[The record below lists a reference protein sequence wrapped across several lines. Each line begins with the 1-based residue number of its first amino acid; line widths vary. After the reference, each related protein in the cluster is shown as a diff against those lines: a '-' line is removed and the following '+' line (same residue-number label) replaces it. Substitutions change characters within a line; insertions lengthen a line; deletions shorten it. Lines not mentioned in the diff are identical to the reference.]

1 MVLYKCFR
9 RFLQRF
15 IGSLRPKKGVKKMY
29 RAGKV
34 SVRVP
39 ELAELRRIEAEVKD
53 ARHAGAKR
61 VEVKFPEEKVLLR
74 KLDGKKFQEAVKRIF
89 SAREL
94 AELRKLERQ
103 MEKMRH
109 HHLRAE
115 VSFPEVH
122 PVPRRVNELL
132 YDAPRKFFGK
142 DEVRQL
148 KLLEKEAMLL
158 HREVSHIGGVKVQ
171 LVRPVAREVEE
182 GLLRAR
188 PDLLVNEE
196 SELKVLATELALARH
211 QERGRVI
218 GSGPTSNMFLRP
230 LPQPKPPLWML
241 HPQGIFQGILELEAK
256 LAEGEYADAV
266 EAYLALNRLLQQEA
280 VLSPVEKMEAF
291 NRLLADY
298 RAIRDVFFKP

>member
-1 MVLYKCFR
+1 
-9 RFLQRF
+9 
-15 IGSLRPKKGVKKMY
+15 MY

-230 LPQPKPPLWML
+230 FIKKADPNISSL
-241 HPQGIFQGILELEAK
+241 
-256 LAEGEYADAV
+256 LAE
-266 EAYLALNRLLQQEA
+266 LTLNVIVPFRSRIKLDSESGMVKSEFCLFSSHILVNPSLLIKT
-280 VLSPVEKMEAF
+280 SG
-291 NRLLADY
+291 
-298 RAIRDVFFKP
+298 VFTLKLITIYPSSFFV